1 MMKKIIKKL
10 LKFYGW
16 KLIKLRKPPEP
27 TPYGK
32 LDSDLLNSL
41 NNSKGVLH
49 LGAHRGVEA
58 EVYNWFGKNVIWV
71 EALPKLFEELKDN
84 LYFYKNQK
92 AFQGVISDV
101 DEMNIDFNVSNFDAA
116 CSSMFTFTEN
126 IKKSEKWSNRDHKMI
141 KTIKLKSIKL
151 DTLFEK
157 NNIDPVNYN
166 HWVLDLQGAELLAL
180 KGGEKSLNSCK
191 SLYIEVSIKKF
202 YKNAVEWKELRH
214 WLSERNF
221 FPTKNP
227 DNDEEDILFIKK

>member
-1 MMKKIIKKL
+1 MIFYFYCLILQL
-10 LKFYGW
+10 LKQGYYQIN
-16 KLIKLRKPPEP
+16 K
-27 TPYGK
+27 Y
-32 LDSDLLNSL
+32 
-41 NNSKGVLH
+41 
-49 LGAHRGVEA
+49 
-58 EVYNWFGKNVIWV
+58 
-71 EALPKLFEELKDN
+71 LFFCLKDN

-101 DEMNIDFNVSNFDAA
+101 DEINIDFNVSNFDAA

-157 NNIDPVNYN
+157 NNINPRNYN

-180 KGGEKSLNSCK
+180 KGGMKSLNSCK

-202 YKNAVEWKELRH
+202 YENAVEWKELKD

-227 DNDEEDILFIKK
+227 DNDEEDIIFIKK